1 MAARN
6 KAMRGFSLIELM
18 IVIAIIGIVA
28 AIAVPFFGEAG
39 MRGKR
44 VEGRDILLKAA
55 SKQEQFFAQYV
66 SYTNVVKGT
75 SSCSGVACGLG
86 MASDLSEDENY
97 KLTITVGPAGCA
109 PDTDTICRTY
119 TLTATP
125 NGSFKDGECNALT
138 YSNSGVKGVKNVN
151 DQTKIKKCWR

>member
-1 MAARN
+1 MAAQSQVV
-6 KAMRGFSLIELM
+6 RGFSLIELM
-18 IVIAIIGIVA
+18 IVVAIIGIIA
-28 AIAVPFFGEAG
+28 AVAVPFFGEAG

-44 VEGRDILLKAA
+44 VEGREILLKAA

-66 SYTNVVKGT
+66 SYTKIVKGS

-86 MASDLSEDENY
+86 MASDLSENENY
-97 KLTITVGPAGCA
+97 KLTITTGPAGCE

-119 TLTATP
+119 TLTVTP
-125 NGSFKDGECNALT
+125 NGSFKDAECDALT
-138 YSNSGVKGVKNVN
+138 YSNAGVKGVKNVS

>member
-1 MAARN
+1 MAAPSY
-6 KAMRGFSLIELM
+6 ATRGFSLIELM
-18 IVIAIIGIVA
+18 IVVAVIGIIA
-28 AIAVPFFGEAG
+28 AVAVPYFGEAG

-44 VEGRDILLKAA
+44 VEGREILLKAA

-66 SYTNVVKGT
+66 SYTTVVKGN

-86 MASDLSEDENY
+86 MASDLSENENY
-97 KLTITVGPAGCA
+97 KLTIAVGPAGCA

-125 NGSFKDGECNALT
+125 NGKFKDGDCNALT
-138 YSNSGVKGVKNVN
+138 YSNSGVKGVKDVS